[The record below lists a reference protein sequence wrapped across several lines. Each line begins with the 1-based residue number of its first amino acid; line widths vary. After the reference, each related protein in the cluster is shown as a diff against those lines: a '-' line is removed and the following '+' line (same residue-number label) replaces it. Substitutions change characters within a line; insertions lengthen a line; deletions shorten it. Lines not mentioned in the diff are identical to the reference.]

1 MTIKLKLLGGGI
13 AVSLVLL
20 AVLLLTLY
28 SFATLSDGFRE
39 IVEQAN
45 TGVDSAKS
53 TEANVVQADADL
65 TRISVDMLGIG
76 DDINRTNMTVKM
88 LERKL
93 IKVSASLTELAESL
107 DGVAGELPDGLA
119 RDAAEDA
126 KDAVGDIEESVR
138 REALISLTDTVKK
151 MNQFALGINGQ
162 VEGVKSL
169 TEELGKVKALS
180 ARVLTANQAIN
191 ALSKQFGV
199 SIGISRNIIAA
210 VLSLVALVTLIFVF
224 LLTRSIIRP
233 LHRSI
238 EIAQGIAAGELNQNV
253 DIIGKDETGQ
263 LGSAMAVMIAN
274 LKSNIDET
282 QQRAEAATRI
292 RLALD
297 VGRTNVLVADA
308 DGKIIYVNQSAYR
321 TLQEGVEELQQ
332 DLPGFDPEQLLDSNI
347 WSLHMRPEEQ
357 RKAVQALTEE
367 QREDLEIGGRS
378 LRLITNPVFNADRE
392 RIGTVVEFTDR
403 TAEVAVEREVEEI
416 VGAARHGNLE
426 RRIEVANKQGFFK
439 SLGED
444 VNQLLTVASETFNDI
459 ASVMENLS
467 RGDLSHKIT
476 RNYQGTYAVVQA
488 RVNSTI
494 DQLQEIVGSIST
506 SAKAINTATREVAAG
521 NNSMSKRTEQ
531 QATRLEETASSTDE
545 LTSTVHSN
553 ADNAQ
558 LAKTLAGS
566 ARELAEQGG
575 LVIGDAIG
583 AMNAIHESSDRIAE
597 IIGVIDEIS
606 FQTNLLALNASVE
619 AARAGEHGRGFAV
632 VATEVRNLA
641 QRSAAEAREIKNL
654 IQDSGEKVRAGVNL
668 VNQSGSTLE
677 EIVNSVKKVG
687 DIIVEIAA
695 ASREQ
700 SQGLEQVNKAVREM
714 DEMTQQNA
722 ALAEETSAA
731 SASMTEQVQMM
742 TESLQFFKV
751 G

>member
-180 ARVLTANQAIN
+180 ARVLTANQEIN

-210 VLSLVALVTLIFVF
+210 VLSLVALVTLIFAF

>member
-93 IKVSASLTELAESL
+93 IKVSATLTELAESL

-180 ARVLTANQAIN
+180 ARVLTANQEIN

-210 VLSLVALVTLIFVF
+210 VLSLVALVTLIFAF

-321 TLQEGVEELQQ
+321 TLQEGAEELQQ

-347 WSLHMRPEEQ
+347 WSLHVRQEEQ

-444 VNQLLTVASETFNDI
+444 VNQLLTVVSETFNDI

-742 TESLQFFKV
+742 TERLQFFKV

>member
-321 TLQEGVEELQQ
+321 TLQEGAEELQQ
-332 DLPGFDPEQLLDSNI
+332 DLPGFDAEQLLDSNI
-347 WSLHMRPEEQ
+347 WSLHVRQEEQ

-444 VNQLLTVASETFNDI
+444 VNQLLTVVSETFNDI

-494 DQLQEIVGSIST
+494 DQLQEIVGSISS

-742 TESLQFFKV
+742 TERLQFFKV

>member
-321 TLQEGVEELQQ
+321 TLQEGAEELQQ
-332 DLPGFDPEQLLDSNI
+332 DLPGFDAEQLLDSNI
-347 WSLHMRPEEQ
+347 WSLHVRQEEQ

-378 LRLITNPVFNADRE
+378 LRLITNPVFNEDRE

-444 VNQLLTVASETFNDI
+444 VNQLLTVVSETFNDI

-742 TESLQFFKV
+742 TERLQFFKV

>member
-180 ARVLTANQAIN
+180 ARVLTANQEIN

-274 LKSNIDET
+274 LKSNIDQT

-321 TLQEGVEELQQ
+321 TLQEGAEELQQ

-347 WSLHMRPEEQ
+347 WSLHVRQEEQ

-444 VNQLLTVASETFNDI
+444 VNQLLTVVSETFNDI

-494 DQLQEIVGSIST
+494 DQLQEIVGSISS

-575 LVIGDAIG
+575 AVIGDAIG

-597 IIGVIDEIS
+597 IIGVIDEIA

-654 IQDSGEKVRAGVNL
+654 IQDSGEKVRAGVSL

-695 ASREQ
+695 AGREQ

-714 DEMTQQNA
+714 DEMT
-722 ALAEETSAA
+722 
-731 SASMTEQVQMM
+731 
-742 TESLQFFKV
+742 
-751 G
+751 

>member
-210 VLSLVALVTLIFVF
+210 VLSLVALVTLIFAF

-347 WSLHMRPEEQ
+347 WSLHVRQEEQ

>member
-28 SFATLSDGFRE
+28 SFATLSDGFRD

-274 LKSNIDET
+274 LKSNIDQT

-321 TLQEGVEELQQ
+321 TLQEGAEELQQ
-332 DLPGFDPEQLLDSNI
+332 DLPGFDAEQLLDSNI
-347 WSLHMRPEEQ
+347 WSLHVRQEEQ

-378 LRLITNPVFNADRE
+378 LRLITNPVFNEDRE

-444 VNQLLTVASETFNDI
+444 VNQLLTVVSETFNDI

-494 DQLQEIVGSIST
+494 DQLQEIVGSISS

-575 LVIGDAIG
+575 AVIGDAIG

-597 IIGVIDEIS
+597 IIGVIDEIA

-654 IQDSGEKVRAGVNL
+654 IQDSGEKVRAGVSL

-695 ASREQ
+695 AGREQ

-742 TESLQFFKV
+742 TERLQFFKV

>member
-321 TLQEGVEELQQ
+321 TLQEGAEELQQ

-347 WSLHMRPEEQ
+347 WSLHVRQEEQ

-444 VNQLLTVASETFNDI
+444 VNQLLTVVSETFNDI

-494 DQLQEIVGSIST
+494 DQLQEIVGSISS

-575 LVIGDAIG
+575 AVIGDAIG

-597 IIGVIDEIS
+597 IIGVIDEIA

-654 IQDSGEKVRAGVNL
+654 IQDSGEKVRAGVSL

-695 ASREQ
+695 AGREQ
-700 SQGLEQVNKAVREM
+700 SQGLEQ
-714 DEMTQQNA
+714 
-722 ALAEETSAA
+722 
-731 SASMTEQVQMM
+731 
-742 TESLQFFKV
+742 
-751 G
+751 

>member
-274 LKSNIDET
+274 LKSNIDQT

-321 TLQEGVEELQQ
+321 TLQEGAEELQQ
-332 DLPGFDPEQLLDSNI
+332 DLPGFDAEQLLDSNI
-347 WSLHMRPEEQ
+347 WSLHVRQEEQ

-378 LRLITNPVFNADRE
+378 LRLITNPVFNEDRE

-444 VNQLLTVASETFNDI
+444 VNQLLTVVSETFNDI

-494 DQLQEIVGSIST
+494 DQLQEIVGSISS

-695 ASREQ
+695 AGREQ

-742 TESLQFFKV
+742 TERLQFFKV

>member
-274 LKSNIDET
+274 LKSNIDQT

-321 TLQEGVEELQQ
+321 TLQEGAEELQQ
-332 DLPGFDPEQLLDSNI
+332 DLPGFDAEQLLDSNI
-347 WSLHMRPEEQ
+347 WSLHVRQEEQ

-444 VNQLLTVASETFNDI
+444 VNQLLTVVSETFNDI

-494 DQLQEIVGSIST
+494 DQLQEIVGSISS

-597 IIGVIDEIS
+597 IIGVIDEIA

-654 IQDSGEKVRAGVNL
+654 IQDSGEKVRAGVSL

-695 ASREQ
+695 AGREQ

-742 TESLQFFKV
+742 TERLQFFKV

>member
-321 TLQEGVEELQQ
+321 TLQEGAEELQQ

-347 WSLHMRPEEQ
+347 WSLHVRQEEQ

-444 VNQLLTVASETFNDI
+444 VNQLLTVVSETFNDI

-597 IIGVIDEIS
+597 IIGVIDEIA

-654 IQDSGEKVRAGVNL
+654 IQDSGEKVRAGVSL

-695 ASREQ
+695 AGREQ

-742 TESLQFFKV
+742 TERLQFFKV

>member
-210 VLSLVALVTLIFVF
+210 VLSLVALVTLIFAF

-321 TLQEGVEELQQ
+321 TLQEGAEELQQ

-444 VNQLLTVASETFNDI
+444 VNQLLTVVSETFNDI

-742 TESLQFFKV
+742 TERLQFFKV

>member
-93 IKVSASLTELAESL
+93 IKVSATLTELAESL

-180 ARVLTANQAIN
+180 ARVLTANQEIN

-210 VLSLVALVTLIFVF
+210 VLSLVALVTLIFAF

-321 TLQEGVEELQQ
+321 TLQEGAEELQQ

>member
-180 ARVLTANQAIN
+180 ARVLTANQEIN

-444 VNQLLTVASETFNDI
+444 VNQLLTVVSETFNDI

>member
-210 VLSLVALVTLIFVF
+210 VLSLVALVTLIFAF

-321 TLQEGVEELQQ
+321 TLQEGAEELQQ

-444 VNQLLTVASETFNDI
+444 VNQLLTVVSETFNDI

>member
-28 SFATLSDGFRE
+28 SFATLSDGFRD

-274 LKSNIDET
+274 LKSNIDQT

-321 TLQEGVEELQQ
+321 TLQEGAEELQQ
-332 DLPGFDPEQLLDSNI
+332 DLPGFDAEQLLDSNI
-347 WSLHMRPEEQ
+347 WSLHVRQEEQ

-378 LRLITNPVFNADRE
+378 LRLITNPVFNEDRE

-444 VNQLLTVASETFNDI
+444 VNQLLTVVSETFNDI

-494 DQLQEIVGSIST
+494 DQLQEIVGSISS

-654 IQDSGEKVRAGVNL
+654 IQDSGEKVRAGVSL

-695 ASREQ
+695 AGREQ

-742 TESLQFFKV
+742 TERLQFFKV